1 MNSIVCHKVE
11 SEKISH
17 FIQGQKMLSPFLS
30 MLADLY
36 MWHLVRVLPLKHM
49 ENVKLAG
56 KINFIDE
63 EAMKQLFK

>member
-1 MNSIVCHKVE
+1 
-11 SEKISH
+11 
-17 FIQGQKMLSPFLS
+17 MLSPFLS

-36 MWHLVRVLPLKHM
+36 MWTLVRVLPLKHM

-56 KINFIDE
+56 KINFTDK

>member
-1 MNSIVCHKVE
+1 MFVIKLKVK
-11 SEKISH
+11 KISH

-36 MWHLVRVLPLKHM
+36 MWTLVRVLPLKHM

-56 KINFIDE
+56 KINFTDK